1 MTPQTDAPVA
11 IKDRPPGAA
20 PQRARRHWLGR
31 LALVVAACAL
41 VGAGGYYA
49 WQFWFDDDAE
59 NADVVTAVAQ
69 RGNLED
75 TVTAT
80 GTLQPKEFVDV
91 GTQVSGQLK
100 RLLVDV
106 GAVVKAGQL
115 LAEIDPSVYQSKV
128 DGDRA
133 QLLNQRS
140 QLAERQAQLALAEQ
154 QLRRQRNLAREDAT
168 TADAVQSAEAAQ
180 KAAVAQA

>member
-1 MTPQTDAPVA
+1 MTAET
-11 IKDRPPGAA
+11 KTTEAA
-20 PQRARRHWLGR
+20 KEARIASVLREYWHKSGR
-31 LALVVAACAL
+31 YLLAFAACAL
-41 VGAGGYYA
+41 LLVGGYFA
-49 WQFWFDDDAE
+49 WQAWFGGEDDDA
-59 NADVVTAVAQ
+59 VITAAAQ

-100 RLLVDV
+100 RLHVEV
-106 GAVVKAGQL
+106 GATVRAGQL
-115 LAEIDPSVYQSKV
+115 LAEIDPSVYQAKV

-180 KAAVAQA
+180 KA